1 MTDQPPMIS
10 KGVAMKKV
18 FAYLCLCIIAFA
30 AAFNVRA
37 ADTLTIYEADAWL
50 ENYKDV
56 WKLPI
61 SRCAKLSEWNP
72 QEGEPPLSLGKAAA
86 IASKWVSSKNHPGD
100 VESIEV
106 RPVNRSESGK
116 FTRVFFYAFT
126 FSVAPYGNHKSC
138 VVLMDGTVL
147 EPEPHQQKP
156 AAKK

>member
-1 MTDQPPMIS
+1 MPDQPSMIN
-10 KGVAMKKV
+10 KGVVKKKV
-18 FAYLCLCIIAFA
+18 FAYLCLCIMAFTA
-30 AAFNVRA
+30 ALNIRA
-37 ADTLTIYEADAWL
+37 EDALTIYEADAWL

-61 SRCAKLSEWNP
+61 GRCAKLSEWKP
-72 QEGEPPLSLGKAAA
+72 QEGEPPLSLGKATA
-86 IASKWVSSKNHPGD
+86 IASKWVSSKNNPGD

-106 RPVNRSESGK
+106 HPVNRSNYGK
-116 FTRVFFYAFT
+116 FTRVFFYAIT

-147 EPEPHQQKP
+147 EPEPHPEKP